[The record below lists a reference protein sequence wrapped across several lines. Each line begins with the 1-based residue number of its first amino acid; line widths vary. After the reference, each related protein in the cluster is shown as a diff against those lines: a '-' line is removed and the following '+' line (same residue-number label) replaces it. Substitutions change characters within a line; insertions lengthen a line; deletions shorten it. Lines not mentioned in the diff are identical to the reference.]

1 MKSIFSLSF
10 VLAIGCL
17 ATAVRAD
24 EGPQRG
30 KNGDRRAEAIKRF
43 DKDGDGKLN
52 EQEREAARAA
62 FQKSG
67 RGGKGKG
74 RAGGKGKGR
83 PGGKGKGR
91 PGGKGK
97 GRPGGKGGGKGR
109 PGGPDGQR
117 PSAEEIMKR
126 FDKNDDGKLVADEV
140 PEQVWARM
148 SAADENKDG
157 AITKAELEA
166 RGGGGRDGRG
176 PGGRGPGG
184 GRPNPAEMFKHMDKN
199 NDGKLSKD
207 EVPERLWERLS
218 KADKNSD
225 NAITKAEL
233 EAAMAQMRG
242 QRPGGGRPN
251 PAEMFKRMDK
261 NNDGKLSKDE
271 VPEQFW
277 ARLSRADANHDDV
290 LTKAELEKAFQNRG
304 GPGGDKAG
312 KKGGKK
318 GGRPRTGKRG
328 DAASKPE
335 KKDN

>member
-1 MKSIFSLSF
+1 MKSIGSLSF

-62 FQKSG
+62 FQKNG
-67 RGGKGKG
+67 RS
-74 RAGGKGKGR
+74 GKGKGR
-83 PGGKGKGR
+83 PGV
-91 PGGKGK
+91 KGK

-176 PGGRGPGG
+176 RDGRGRGGRGPGG
-184 GRPNPAEMFKHMDKN
+184 GRPNPAEMFKRMDKN

-207 EVPERLWERLS
+207 EVPEQFWARLS

-251 PAEMFKRMDK
+251 PGEMFKRMDK

-277 ARLSRADANHDDV
+277 ERLSRADANRDDV

-304 GPGGDKAG
+304 GPRGDKAG

-328 DAASKPE
+328 DAANKPE